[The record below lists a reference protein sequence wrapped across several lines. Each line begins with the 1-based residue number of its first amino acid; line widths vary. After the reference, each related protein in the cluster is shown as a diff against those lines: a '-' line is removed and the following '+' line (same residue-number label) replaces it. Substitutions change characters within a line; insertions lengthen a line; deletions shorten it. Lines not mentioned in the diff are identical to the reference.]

1 MRKFLATAAIAA
13 LAGISLAACGGD
25 DSGSKAQAAAFD
37 LSQPA
42 SGAATLTGPSSLNAG
57 AVDLTF
63 KNGSQ
68 LPVDLQLV
76 GIDGDHTEDEVI
88 EVFNSED
95 GGVPEWMTGEGGV
108 GTVAPG
114 QTGTA
119 TVLLPSGKY
128 YAFASTNGDED
139 SPPPVSSSFEVTG
152 SGKGSLPKADATIT
166 AKEYSFDTKG
176 LKAGVNTVKFENDG
190 EQLHHVIAA
199 PLADG
204 ATVEDV
210 KEFVA
215 SEEPPQG
222 EPPLDFE
229 NAVSTAVIDKDRAM
243 VTTLDLPAGKYV
255 FMCFMTDRAGGA
267 PHAMQGMIQEINI
280 T

>member
-1 MRKFLATAAIAA
+1 MRKFLAGAALAA
-13 LAGISLAACGGD
+13 LAGVSLAACGGD
-25 DSGSKAQAAAFD
+25 DSSGSAQAAAFD
-37 LSQPA
+37 LTQPA
-42 SGAATLTGPSSLNAG
+42 SGDATLTGPSSLNAG
-57 AVDLTF
+57 TVALTF
-63 KNGSQ
+63 KNNGQ
-68 LPVDLQLV
+68 MPADLQLV
-76 GIDGDHTEDEVI
+76 GVSGDHSEEEVAA
-88 EVFNSED
+88 VFNSED
-95 GGVPEWMTGEGGV
+95 EPVPEWMTGEGGV

-119 TVLLPSGKY
+119 TVLLGSGKY
-128 YAFASTNGDED
+128 YAFGMFNAEEEA
-139 SPPPVSSSFEVTG
+139 PPAVSSTFEVTG

-176 LKAGVNTVKFENDG
+176 LKAGANTVKFENDG

-199 PLADG
+199 PMADG
-204 ATVEDV
+204 ATIDDV

-215 SEEPPQG
+215 SEEEPQG

-229 NAVSTAVIDKDRAM
+229 ASVSTAVIDKDRAM

-267 PHAMQGMIQEINI
+267 PHAMSGMIQEINI

>member
-1 MRKFLATAAIAA
+1 VRKFLACAALAA
-13 LAGISLAACGGD
+13 LAGVSLAACGGD
-25 DSGSKAQAAAFD
+25 DSSGSAQAAAFD
-37 LSQPA
+37 LTQPA
-42 SGAATLTGPSSLNAG
+42 SGDATLTGPGSLNAG
-57 AVDLTF
+57 AVALTF

-68 LPVDLQLV
+68 MPVDLQLV
-76 GIDGDHTEDEVI
+76 GIDGDHSEQEVI
-88 EVFNSED
+88 DVFNSED
-95 GGVPEWMTGEGGV
+95 GGVPEWMSGEGGI

-119 TVLLPSGKY
+119 TVLLSSGKF
-128 YAFASTNGDED
+128 YAFASSNGDED
-139 SPPPVSSSFEVTG
+139 SPPPASSTFEVTG
-152 SGKGSLPKADATIT
+152 SSKGSLPKADATIT

-199 PLADG
+199 PMADG
-204 ATVEDV
+204 ATIDDV

-215 SEEPPQG
+215 SEEEPQG

-229 NAVSTAVIDKDRAM
+229 AAVSTAVIDKDRAM

-267 PHAMQGMIQEINI
+267 PHAMSGMVQEINI